1 MIPIYLTE
9 AMLAKRWNMNP
20 STLRYWRQT
29 GNGPDFI
36 KNKHAVKYDL
46 KEIERYEATQ
56 QQLMNAYAL

>member
-29 GNGPDFI
+29 GKGPDFI
-36 KNKHAVKYDL
+36 KNKYAVKYDL
-46 KEIERYEATQ
+46 KEIERYEVSQ
-56 QQLMNAYAL
+56 HLMMNIQAI